1 MEKEIYYPKNR
12 NVGKVKYLAISA
24 HQDDV
29 EIMAYHGIGKG
40 YRSKK
45 YSFAAVVTSDGAGSA
60 RTNEFKDYTDEMMKE
75 VRYKEQKEASEIGH
89 YNVLYLLKHPSS
101 QIKDPKDEEII
112 NQYVEIIKELKP
124 EIIYTHNILDKH
136 PTHLG
141 VVCKVIMA
149 IRRLPK
155 EIRPKHV
162 YAMEVW
168 RDLDWVNDEDKIAFD
183 VSYNKK
189 LQRDILNVFKS
200 QIIGGKRYDLAT
212 VGRRYANATYAQS
225 HSVDAMK
232 MISFGIKLDP
242 LFKNEKLSI
251 AEFAKGFID
260 RFENQALKDLKK
272 VSE

>member
-12 NVGKVKYLAISA
+12 NEGKVKYLAISA
-24 HQDDV
+24 HQDDI

-60 RTNEFKDYTDEMMKE
+60 RTNEFKDFTDEMMKE
-75 VRYKEQKEASEIGH
+75 VRYKEQKEASEIGR

-101 QIKDPKDEEII
+101 QIKDPNDEEII

-141 VVCKVIMA
+141 VACKVILA
-149 IRRLPK
+149 IKRLPK

-162 YAMEVW
+162 YGMEVW

-251 AEFAKGFID
+251 VEFAKGFID
-260 RFENQALKDLKK
+260 RFKSQALNDLKK